1 MLKGEAVNA
10 CKTVMYV
17 CVCVSEKHKQ
27 KTDKSDMKR
36 YSLLCKAGFFL
47 LKYFFAITNLC

>member
-1 MLKGEAVNA
+1 MLKERQSMLVKLL
-10 CKTVMYV
+10 CMY
-17 CVCVSEKHKQ
+17 VCVSEKHKQ